1 MSVSPLPHIEISQET
16 RRIGRSVGYGIAIL
30 INLGFIYIVQ
40 HIMDWGIAPF
50 LTEEFTDLVPLITAS
65 LSVAVAVYV
74 IYLFDDRRTVK
85 SVGQIVTNLISLFV
99 TVQIFTVFPF
109 DFSGYAFDWSTLVTV
124 LLILGMVGTV
134 FGTLAEVRKL
144 IVGEPGN

>member
-1 MSVSPLPHIEISQET
+1 M
-16 RRIGRSVGYGIAIL
+16 GRSVGYGIAIL

-40 HIMDWGIAPF
+40 HLMDWGIAPF
-50 LTEEFTDLVPLITAS
+50 LTEEFTDLVPLITVS

-85 SVGQIVTNLISLFV
+85 SVGQIVTNLVSLFV
-99 TVQIFTVFPF
+99 TVQVFIVFPF
-109 DFSGYAFDWSTLVTV
+109 DFSGYDFDWSTLVRV